1 MDCSRTKCMSNCCV
15 QTVPPD
21 SSFKALGQPVQ
32 DWMARLTAG
41 LNRSIESSNQT
52 MGDLERQ
59 ILQQSQGLE
68 RKLLEEAS
76 QKKADQSPPVC
87 PVCGNPLSRLSHGHE
102 RTYQTRFGLVTIR
115 RSRGW
120 CKRCKAWR
128 FPADYALGLEDT
140 GSASPSVQEMAAL
153 VASKMPV
160 AEASAVLEH
169 LTGVKL
175 PWATLDREARRQ
187 GKRAERKR
195 KELDQQMGLGQGAE
209 QCVSLEPKPFTLV
222 IEIDA
227 WNIRER
233 DAWGQ
238 SQAQRA
244 RGVEPARW
252 HWVYGGTCFR
262 LEERRQTDTG
272 RSVILSRGTVMT
284 RGGVDALRE
293 QLFAECLR
301 QGMGK
306 AAEVLVV
313 ADGAMWIWNLVSDRF
328 GQARQRLDFYHASQ
342 HLWAVAHALHPD
354 DPAAAHQWIEPLLR
368 KLKAGRSLKVMAEL
382 EQVTKRLRAKRRA
395 EAERELEYF
404 RSHRHRLDY
413 RAAKQSGQPL
423 GSGAIESTCRQYQCR
438 FKRCGQFWS
447 QSGDEALM
455 CLETFWRN
463 GRWHLLFPHSVDPSK
478 N

>member
-1 MDCSRTKCMSNCCV
+1 MSDCCLKS
-15 QTVPPD
+15 VPQSD
-21 SSFKALGQPVQ
+21 SSYEVFGQPVK
-32 DWMARLTAG
+32 DWMARLSAG
-41 LNRSIESSNQT
+41 LNRSIPNTNQT

-59 ILQQSQGLE
+59 ILQQTQGLE
-68 RKLLEEAS
+68 RKLLAEAS

-87 PVCGNPLSRLSHGHE
+87 PVCGNQLSRLSQGHE
-102 RTYQTRFGLVTIR
+102 RTYQTRFGPVTIR
-115 RSRGW
+115 RRRGW
-120 CKRCKAWR
+120 CQRCQAWR
-128 FPADYALGLEDT
+128 FPADDALGLAEA

-175 PWATLDREARRQ
+175 PPATLDREARRQ

-195 KELDQQMGLGQGAE
+195 KELDEQMSQGQGAE
-209 QCVSLEPKPFTLV
+209 QCVALGQEPFTLV

-233 DAWGQ
+233 DQWGQ
-238 SQAQRA
+238 SQQRRA
-244 RGVEPARW
+244 KGLEPERW

-262 LEERRQTDTG
+262 LDQRTQTDGG
-272 RSVILSRGTVMT
+272 RPIILSRGTVMT
-284 RGGVDALRE
+284 RGGIDALRE

-301 QGMGK
+301 HGAGQ

-313 ADGAMWIWNLVSDRF
+313 ADGAMWIWKLVSDRF
-328 GQARQRLDFYHASQ
+328 ATATQRLDYYHASQ
-342 HLWAVAHALHPD
+342 HLWAVAHALHPED
-354 DPAAAHQWIEPLLR
+354 APAAHRWIEPLLK
-368 KLKAGRSLKVMAEL
+368 KLKAGRSIKVIAEL
-382 EQVTKRLRAKRRA
+382 EGIAKRLRAKRRA
-395 EAERELEYF
+395 TAQSELEYF
-404 RSHRHRLDY
+404 QTHRHRLDY
-413 RAAKQSGQPL
+413 HLAKKRGQPL

-438 FKRCGQFWS
+438 FKRPGQFWTR
-447 QSGDEALM
+447 SGDEALM

-463 GRWHLLFPHSVDPSK
+463 GRWHLLFPHSSDPSK

>member
-1 MDCSRTKCMSNCCV
+1 MNNCCV
-15 QTVPPD
+15 DSVPPD
-21 SSFKALGQPVQ
+21 SSYEAFGQPVL
-32 DWMARLTAG
+32 DWRARLTAG
-41 LNRSIESSNQT
+41 LNRSIPNPNQT
-52 MGDLERQ
+52 MGDLERE
-59 ILQQSQGLE
+59 ILQQTQGLE

-87 PVCGNPLSRLSHGHE
+87 PVCANKLSRLTHGHE
-102 RTYQTRFGLVTIR
+102 RTYQTRFGPVTIR

-120 CKRCKAWR
+120 CQRCKAWR
-128 FPADYALGLEDT
+128 FPADYALGLEET

-153 VASKMPV
+153 MASKMPV

-175 PWATLDREARRQ
+175 PPATLDREARRQ
-187 GKRAERKR
+187 GQRAERKR
-195 KELDQQMGLGQGAE
+195 QELDEQMSAGQGSGQCVPLGQ
-209 QCVSLEPKPFTLV
+209 KPFTLV

-233 DAWGQ
+233 DQWGQ
-238 SQAQRA
+238 SQQQRA
-244 RGVEPARW
+244 KGVEPERW

-262 LEERRQTDTG
+262 LDQRTQSASG
-272 RSVILSRGTVMT
+272 RALILSRGTVMT
-284 RGGVDALRE
+284 RGGIDALRE

-301 QGMGK
+301 HGAGQ

-313 ADGAMWIWNLVSDRF
+313 ADGALWIWNLVADRF
-328 GQARQRLDFYHASQ
+328 ASATQRLDFYHASQ

-354 DPAAAHQWIEPLLR
+354 DAPAAQQWVEPLLK
-368 KLKAGRSLKVMAEL
+368 KLKAGRSVKVIAEL
-382 EQVTKRLRAKRRA
+382 QAVTRRLRSKRRA
-395 EAERELEYF
+395 RAQSNLEYF
-404 RSHRHRLDY
+404 QTHRHRLDY
-413 RAAKQSGQPL
+413 HLAQKRGQPL

-438 FKRCGQFWS
+438 FKRPGQFWTR
-447 QSGDEALM
+447 SGDEALM

-463 GRWHLLFPHSVDPSK
+463 GRWHLLFPHSSDPSK

>member
-1 MDCSRTKCMSNCCV
+1 MSDCCLKS
-15 QTVPPD
+15 VPQSD
-21 SSFKALGQPVQ
+21 SSYETFDQPVL
-32 DWMARLTAG
+32 DWVARLTAG
-41 LNRSIESSNQT
+41 LNRSIPNSNQT

-59 ILQQSQGLE
+59 IVQQTQGLE

-87 PVCGNPLSRLSHGHE
+87 PVCGNKLSRLSQGHE
-102 RTYQTRFGLVTIR
+102 RTYQTRFGPVTIR

-128 FPADYALGLEDT
+128 FPADHALGLEET

-153 VASKMPV
+153 LASKMPV
-160 AEASAVLEH
+160 SEASAVLEH

-175 PWATLDREARRQ
+175 PPATLDREARRQ

-195 KELDQQMGLGQGAE
+195 KEQDEQMCAGKGSG
-209 QCVSLEPKPFTLV
+209 QCVPQGNQGFTLV

-233 DAWGQ
+233 DHWGQ
-238 SQAQRA
+238 SEQQRA
-244 RGVEPARW
+244 KGVEPERW

-262 LEERRQTDTG
+262 LDQRSQTEGG
-272 RSVILSRGTVMT
+272 RPIILSRGTVMT
-284 RGGVDALRE
+284 RGGMDALRQ

-301 QGMGK
+301 HGSGQ

-313 ADGAMWIWNLVSDRF
+313 ADGALWIWNLIADRF
-328 GQARQRLDFYHASQ
+328 GTATQRLDFYHASQ

-354 DPAAAHQWIEPLLR
+354 DAQAAHQWIAPLLK
-368 KLKAGRSLKVMAEL
+368 KLKTGRAVQVIGEL
-382 EQVTKRLRAKRRA
+382 QAVVKRLRTKRRA
-395 EAERELEYF
+395 LAQSQLDYF
-404 RSHRHRLDY
+404 QTHRNRLDY
-413 RAAKQSGQPL
+413 HAAKKRGQPL

-438 FKRCGQFWS
+438 FKRPGQFWTR
-447 QSGDEALM
+447 SGDEALM

-463 GRWHLLFPHSVDPSK
+463 GRWHLLYPHSVDPAK

>member
-1 MDCSRTKCMSNCCV
+1 MESCCLKS
-15 QTVPPD
+15 VPQSD
-21 SSFKALGQPVQ
+21 SSYETFGQPVL
-32 DWMARLTAG
+32 DWVARLTAG
-41 LNRSIESSNQT
+41 LNRSIPNTNQT
-52 MGDLERQ
+52 MGDLERE
-59 ILQQSQGLE
+59 ILQQTQGLE

-76 QKKADQSPPVC
+76 QKKADHSPPVC
-87 PVCGNPLSRLSHGHE
+87 PVCGNKLSRLTHGHE
-102 RTYQTRFGLVTIR
+102 RTYQTRFGPVTIR

-120 CKRCKAWR
+120 CQRCKAWR
-128 FPADYALGLEDT
+128 FPADYALGLEDA

-153 VASKMPV
+153 MASKMPV

-175 PWATLDREARRQ
+175 PPATLDREARRQ

-195 KELDQQMGLGQGAE
+195 KELDEQMSAGKGLE
-209 QCVSLEPKPFTLV
+209 QCVPLSQQPFTLV

-233 DAWGQ
+233 DHWGQ
-238 SQAQRA
+238 SRQQRA
-244 RGVEPARW
+244 KGVEPERW

-262 LEERRQTDTG
+262 LDQRTRTDGG
-272 RSVILSRGTVMT
+272 RPLILSRGTVMT
-284 RGGVDALRE
+284 RGGIDALRE

-301 QGMGK
+301 HGAGQ

-313 ADGAMWIWNLVSDRF
+313 ADGAMWIWNLVADRF
-328 GQARQRLDFYHASQ
+328 AAATQRLDFYHASQ

-354 DPAAAHQWIEPLLR
+354 DARAAHQWIEPLLK
-368 KLKAGRSLKVMAEL
+368 KLKAGRSVKVIAEL
-382 EQVTKRLRAKRRA
+382 KAVTKRLRAKRRA
-395 EAERELEYF
+395 VAQSEWQYF
-404 RSHRHRLDY
+404 QTHRDRLDY
-413 RAAKQSGQPL
+413 HIAKKRGQPL

-438 FKRCGQFWS
+438 FKRPGQFWTR
-447 QSGDEALM
+447 SGDEALM

-463 GRWHLLFPHSVDPSK
+463 GRWHLLFPHSSDPSK

>member
-1 MDCSRTKCMSNCCV
+1 MSDCCLKS
-15 QTVPPD
+15 VPQSD
-21 SSFKALGQPVQ
+21 SSYETFDQPVM

-41 LNRSIESSNQT
+41 LNRSIPNTNQT
-52 MGDLERQ
+52 MGDLEGQ
-59 ILQQSQGLE
+59 ILQQTQGLE

-87 PVCGNPLSRLSHGHE
+87 PVCGHKLNRLSHDHE
-102 RTYQTRFGLVTIR
+102 RTYQTRFGLVRIR

-120 CKRCKAWR
+120 CQRCKEWR
-128 FPADYALGLEDT
+128 FPADDALGLEET

-153 VASKMPV
+153 LASKMPV
-160 AEASAVLEH
+160 SEASAVLEH

-175 PWATLDREARRQ
+175 PPATLDREARRQ
-187 GKRAERKR
+187 GKRAQRKR
-195 KELDQQMGLGQGAE
+195 QELDEQMSAGKGCG
-209 QCVSLEPKPFTLV
+209 QCVPLGGQPFTLV

-233 DAWGQ
+233 DHWGQ
-238 SQAQRA
+238 SRQQRA
-244 RGVEPARW
+244 KGVEPERW

-262 LEERRQTDTG
+262 LDQRSQTQSG
-272 RSVILSRGTVMT
+272 RPIILSRGTVMT
-284 RGGVDALRE
+284 RGGIDALRE

-301 QGMGK
+301 HGAGQ

-313 ADGAMWIWNLVSDRF
+313 ADGAMWIWNLVADRF
-328 GQARQRLDFYHASQ
+328 SAATQRLDFYHASE

-354 DPAAAHQWIEPLLR
+354 DAQAAHRWIEPLLK
-368 KLKAGRSLKVMAEL
+368 KLKAGRAVKVIAQLKA
-382 EQVTKRLRAKRRA
+382 VTRRLRAKRRA
-395 EAERELEYF
+395 RAQSELKYF
-404 RSHRHRLDY
+404 QTHRHRLDY
-413 RAAKQSGQPL
+413 HLAKKRGQPL

-438 FKRCGQFWS
+438 FKRPGQFWTR
-447 QSGDEALM
+447 SGDEALM

-463 GRWHLLFPHSVDPSK
+463 GRWHLLYPHSSDPSK

>member
-1 MDCSRTKCMSNCCV
+1 MSSCCV
-15 QTVPPD
+15 QSVPPD
-21 SSFKALGQPVQ
+21 SSYETFGQPVR
-32 DWMARLTAG
+32 DWQARLTAG
-41 LNRSIESSNQT
+41 LNRSIQTKSQT

-59 ILQQSQGLE
+59 ILQQTQGLE

-87 PVCGNPLSRLSHGHE
+87 PVCGNQLSRLSHGHE

-120 CKRCKAWR
+120 CKRCQAWR
-128 FPADYALGLEDT
+128 FPADDALGLEET

-175 PWATLDREARRQ
+175 PPATLDREARRQ

-195 KELDQQMGLGQGAE
+195 RELDQQMSDGQGRQ
-209 QCVSLEPKPFTLV
+209 QCVPVEPEPFTLI

-233 DAWGQ
+233 DDWGK
-238 SQAQRA
+238 SRHRRAQ
-244 RGVEPARW
+244 GIEPARW

-262 LEERRQTDTG
+262 MNQRTQTDPG
-272 RSVILSRGTVMT
+272 RPTILSRGTVMT

-301 QGMGK
+301 QGLGQ
-306 AAEVLVV
+306 AAEVLVI
-313 ADGAMWIWNLVSDRF
+313 ADGAMWIWNLVQDRF
-328 GQARQRLDFYHASQ
+328 ARATQRLDFYHASQ
-342 HLWAVAHALHPD
+342 HLWAVARALHPE
-354 DPAAAHQWIEPLLR
+354 AESVARQWIEPLLK
-368 KLKAGRSLKVMAEL
+368 KLKAGRSLRVIAEL
-382 EQVTKRLRAKRRA
+382 DQVTKRLRARRRA
-395 EAERELEYF
+395 AAQTELEYF
-404 RSHRHRLDY
+404 QTHRDRLDY
-413 RAAKQSGQPL
+413 QAASKRGQPL

-438 FKRCGQFWS
+438 FKRPGQFWS
-447 QSGDEALM
+447 LSGDEALM

>member
-1 MDCSRTKCMSNCCV
+1 MNNCWV
-15 QTVPPD
+15 QSVPPD
-21 SSFKALGQPVQ
+21 SSYETFGPPVM
-32 DWMARLTAG
+32 DWMARLSAG
-41 LNRSIESSNQT
+41 LDRIIPNRNQT

-59 ILQQSQGLE
+59 IAQETQGLE

-76 QKKADQSPPVC
+76 QKKADQIPPVC
-87 PVCGNPLSRLSHGHE
+87 PVCGHKLGRLSSGHA

-120 CKRCKAWR
+120 CQRCKGWR
-128 FPADYALGLEDT
+128 FPADHALGLAET

-153 VASKMPV
+153 VTSKLPV

-175 PWATLDREARRQ
+175 PPATLDREARRQ
-187 GKRAERKR
+187 GQRAERKR
-195 KELDQQMGLGQGAE
+195 KELDQQMSAGQGRG
-209 QCVSLEPKPFTLV
+209 QGVRLGPKPFTLV

-233 DAWGQ
+233 DDWGK
-238 SQAQRA
+238 SQQERDK
-244 RGVEPARW
+244 GLEPGRW

-262 LEERRQTDTG
+262 LDQRTQAGTG
-272 RSVILSRGTVMT
+272 RSLILSRGTVMT
-284 RGGVDALRE
+284 RGGVAELRE

-301 QGMGK
+301 QGLGQ

-313 ADGAMWIWNLVSDRF
+313 ADGAIWIWNLVQDRF
-328 GQARQRLDFYHASQ
+328 AQATQRLDFYHASQ
-342 HLWAVAHALHPD
+342 HLWAVAHALHPND
-354 DPAAAHQWIEPLLR
+354 EPAARRWLEPLR
-368 KLKAGRSLKVMAEL
+368 QKLKAGRAIRVIAEL
-382 EQVTKRLRAKRRA
+382 EQVTRRLRAKRR
-395 EAERELEYF
+395 EAAQAELEYF
-404 RSHRHRLDY
+404 QTHRNRLDY
-413 RAAKQSGQPL
+413 DAATKRGQPL

-438 FKRCGQFWS
+438 FKRPGQFWTR
-447 QSGDEALM
+447 SGDEALM

-463 GRWHLLFPHSVDPSK
+463 GRWHLLFPHASNPSK

>member
-1 MDCSRTKCMSNCCV
+1 MSNCCV
-15 QTVPPD
+15 QSVPQAD
-21 SSFKALGQPVQ
+21 SSYKTFGQPVL

-41 LNRSIESSNQT
+41 LNRSIPNTNQT
-52 MGDLERQ
+52 MGDLERE
-59 ILQQSQGLE
+59 ILQQTQGLE

-76 QKKADQSPPVC
+76 QKKADESPPVC
-87 PVCGNPLSRLSHGHE
+87 PVCGNKLSRLGHGYE
-102 RTYQTRFGLVTIR
+102 RTYQTRFGPVTIR

-128 FPADYALGLEDT
+128 FPADYALGLEEA

-153 VASKMPV
+153 MASKMPV

-175 PWATLDREARRQ
+175 PPATLDREARRQ

-195 KELDQQMGLGQGAE
+195 KELDGQMSAGQGSH
-209 QCVSLEPKPFTLV
+209 QCVPLSPKPFTLI

-233 DAWGQ
+233 DDWGQ
-238 SQAQRA
+238 SRQQRA
-244 RGVEPARW
+244 RGVEPERW

-262 LEERRQTDTG
+262 LDQRTETDSG
-272 RSVILSRGTVMT
+272 RPIILSRGTVMT
-284 RGGVDALRE
+284 RGGIDALRE

-301 QGMGK
+301 HGAGQ

-313 ADGAMWIWNLVSDRF
+313 ADGAIWIWNLVADRF
-328 GQARQRLDFYHASQ
+328 SAATQRLDFYHASQ
-342 HLWAVAHALHPD
+342 HLWAVAHALHPED
-354 DPAAAHQWIEPLLR
+354 ARAAHQWIEPLLK
-368 KLKAGRSLKVMAEL
+368 KLKAGRSVKVIAEL
-382 EQVTKRLRAKRRA
+382 KAVTKRLRAKRRKA
-395 EAERELEYF
+395 VQSQLEYF
-404 RSHRHRLDY
+404 QTHRDRLDY
-413 RAAKQSGQPL
+413 HLAKKRGQPL

-438 FKRCGQFWS
+438 FKRPGQFWTR
-447 QSGDEALM
+447 SGDEALM

-463 GRWHLLFPHSVDPSK
+463 GRWNLLFPHSSDPSK

>member
-1 MDCSRTKCMSNCCV
+1 MSNCCV
-15 QTVPPD
+15 PTVPPD
-21 SSFKALGQPVQ
+21 SSYKAFGQPVA

-41 LNRSIESSNQT
+41 LNRSIEITNQT

-59 ILQQSQGLE
+59 IAQQTQGLE

-76 QKKADQSPPVC
+76 QRKADLSPPVC
-87 PVCGNPLSRLSHGHE
+87 PVCGHPLSQLSHGHE

-160 AEASAVLEH
+160 SEASAVLEH

-175 PWATLDREARRQ
+175 PPATLDREARRQ

-195 KELDQQMGLGQGAE
+195 KELDEQMSLGGGAE
-209 QCVSLEPKPFTLV
+209 QCVAVEQKPFTLV

-233 DAWGQ
+233 DEWGQ
-238 SQAQRA
+238 SQEQRA
-244 RGVEPARW
+244 KGMEPARW

-262 LEERRQTDTG
+262 LAERQQTDSG

-284 RGGVDALRE
+284 RGGVEALRE

-301 QGMGK
+301 QGLGQ

-313 ADGAMWIWNLVSDRF
+313 ADGAMWIWNLVTDRF

-342 HLWAVAHALHPD
+342 HLWAVAHALHPED
-354 DPAAAHQWIEPLLR
+354 ASAAYQWIEPLLK
-368 KLKAGRSLKVMAEL
+368 KLKAGRSVKVIAEL
-382 EQVTKRLRAKRRA
+382 EQVTKRLRAKRRV
-395 EAERELEYF
+395 EAQRELEYF

-413 RAAKQSGQPL
+413 RGAKQSGQPL

-463 GRWHLLFPHSVDPSK
+463 GRWHLLFPHSVDPS
-478 N
+478 NN

>member
-1 MDCSRTKCMSNCCV
+1 MNDCCEK
-15 QTVPPD
+15 TVPQSD
-21 SSFKALGQPVQ
+21 SSYETFGQPVS
-32 DWMARLTAG
+32 DWMARLSAG
-41 LNRSIESSNQT
+41 LNRSIQTKSQT

-59 ILQQSQGLE
+59 ILQQTQGLE
-68 RKLLEEAS
+68 RKLLAEAS

-87 PVCGNPLSRLSHGHE
+87 PVCGNKLIRLSHGHE
-102 RTYQTRFGLVTIR
+102 RTYQTRFGPVTIR

-120 CKRCKAWR
+120 CKRCQVWR
-128 FPADYALGLEDT
+128 FPADHALGLEET

-175 PWATLDREARRQ
+175 PPATLDREARRQ
-187 GKRAERKR
+187 GKRAERKHR
-195 KELDQQMGLGQGAE
+195 ELDQQMSDGQGSK
-209 QCVSLEPKPFTLV
+209 QYMPVEPEPFTLI

-233 DAWGQ
+233 DDWGK
-238 SQAQRA
+238 SQHRRAQ
-244 RGVEPARW
+244 GIEPARW

-262 LEERRQTDTG
+262 MNQRTQTATG
-272 RSVILSRGTVMT
+272 RSTILSRGTVMT

-301 QGMGK
+301 QGLGQ
-306 AAEVLVV
+306 AAEVLVI
-313 ADGAMWIWNLVSDRF
+313 ADGAMWIWNLVQDRF
-328 GQARQRLDFYHASQ
+328 AHATQRLDFYHASQ
-342 HLWAVAHALHPD
+342 HLWAVAHALHPEAES
-354 DPAAAHQWIEPLLR
+354 AARQWIEPLLK
-368 KLKAGRSLKVMAEL
+368 KLKAGRSLRVIAEL
-382 EQVTKRLRAKRRA
+382 EQVTKRLRARRRA
-395 EAERELEYF
+395 VAQTQLEYF
-404 RSHRHRLDY
+404 RTHRDRLDY
-413 RAAKQSGQPL
+413 QVASKRGQPL

-438 FKRCGQFWS
+438 FKRPGQFWS
-447 QSGDEALM
+447 LSGDEALM

-463 GRWHLLFPHSVDPSK
+463 GRWHLLFPHSLDPSK